1 MLSLYFCNFFMN
13 AACFCRLPRRL
24 FPFLTVRR
32 GQAEGQAPLADGEL
46 HVACVGVCVQLT
58 ALCGVLHGVGG
69 KAVLEVSI
77 VGADMDKGFFFV
89 KGDFRDFLRFCQS
102 CSHKWP
108 FCVSCAKQARFWG
121 IFSGS

>member
-58 ALCGVLHGVGG
+58 ALCGVLRGVGG

-77 VGADMDKGFFFV
+77 VGADMDEVTPK
-89 KGDFRDFLRFCQS
+89 S
-102 CSHKWP
+102 
-108 FCVSCAKQARFWG
+108 
-121 IFSGS
+121 

>member
-1 MLSLYFCNFFMN
+1 MN

-46 HVACVGVCVQLT
+46 HTARVGVCVQL
-58 ALCGVLHGVGG
+58 AARCGVLRGVGG
-69 KAVLEVSI
+69 KAVSKVSI

-108 FCVSCAKQARFWG
+108 FCASCAKQARFWG